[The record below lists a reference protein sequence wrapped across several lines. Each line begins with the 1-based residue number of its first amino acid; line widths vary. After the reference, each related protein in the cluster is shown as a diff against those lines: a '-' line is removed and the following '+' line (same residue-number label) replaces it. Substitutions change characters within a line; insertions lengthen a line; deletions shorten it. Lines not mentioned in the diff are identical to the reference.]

1 MKIRVADYI
10 AEYLVEQGID
20 TVFTVVGGGA
30 MHLNDGLGHNKDIKC
45 IHNHHEQACSIAA
58 EGYYRMS
65 NKLPAVCV
73 TTGPGGTNAITGVL
87 GAYLDSIPMLII
99 SGQVKYE
106 MTVDSTGLDL
116 RQLGDQEWNIVS
128 TVESMTKYAE
138 MVVDANKIKYHLEK
152 AIYMATHGRP
162 GPCWIDIP
170 LDIQG
175 AIIDTDDLIEFSPDE
190 LNINLGM
197 NVSDEILEKVIE
209 KIKTA
214 KRPVIYAGSAIRTNN
229 AYESFRNIVDKLQ
242 IPVVNAWN
250 ATDSIE
256 YANPLC
262 VGCGGSFGDRPANFA
277 VQNSDLILSLGCRL
291 STRQVSFAYDSWARE
306 AYKIMVEIDPAEIEK
321 PTLNIDM
328 PIQSDIKEF
337 LEKMDIYLEEN
348 YSNYDFNNN
357 DWIKQCNTW
366 KEKYPVC
373 DKSKYEQKDKINVYA
388 FLDTLSECMQED
400 DKIVVANGAACAC
413 IHGYKL
419 KKGQRLVVNSGV
431 ASMGY
436 DLPAALGACFG
447 IDKNNLICVCG
458 DGSIQM
464 NLQELQTIIHHN
476 LPIKMFLINND
487 GYQSIRIT
495 QRSFFEQP
503 FVGIGS
509 DSGDISFPDMEKIAY
524 AYGINYCSCS
534 DINDLKNTLT
544 TTLNSDG
551 PIICE
556 VFVDTKQSFEP
567 KSASK
572 KLPNGKM
579 VSAPLEDMKPFLD
592 RKELEENMYIDLIK
606 EEDSDL

>member
-138 MVVDANKIKYHLEK
+138 MVVDTNKIKYHLEK

>member
-10 AEYLVEQGID
+10 AELLADKGID
-20 TVFTVVGGGA
+20 TLFTVVGGGA
-30 MHLNDGLGHNKDIKC
+30 MHLNDGFGHNPKIKC

-106 MTVDSTGLDL
+106 MTVASTGLDL
-116 RQLGDQEWNIVS
+116 RQLGDQEWDIVS
-128 TVESMTKYAE
+128 TVNSMTKYAE
-138 MVVDANKIKYHLEK
+138 MVVDANKIKYCIEK
-152 AIYMATHGRP
+152 AIYLAMDGRP
-162 GPCWIDIP
+162 GPCWVDIP
-170 LDIQG
+170 LDVQG
-175 AIIDTDDLIEFSPDE
+175 AIIDTDDLIEFDPKE
-190 LNINLGM
+190 LEANS
-197 NVSDEILEKVIE
+197 VQEVTEDILDKVIE

-214 KRPVIYAGSAIRTNN
+214 KRPVIYAGSAIRTND
-229 AYESFRNIVDKLQ
+229 AYDSFLNVINKLQ

-256 YANPLC
+256 YDNPLC

-306 AYKIMVEIDPAEIEK
+306 AYKIMVEIDPAEINK
-321 PTLNIDM
+321 PTLNIDL
-328 PIQSDIKEF
+328 PIQSDIKDF
-337 LEKMDIYLEEN
+337 LEKFNAYLEKE
-348 YSNYDFNNN
+348 YSDYNFKNE
-357 DWIKQCNTW
+357 DWIKQCNIW

-388 FLDTLSECMQED
+388 FLDTLSDCMKEN

-436 DLPAALGACFG
+436 DLPAAIGACFG
-447 IDKNNLICVCG
+447 IDQNDIICVCG

-464 NLQELQTIIHHN
+464 NLQELQTIIHHK
-476 LPIKMFLINND
+476 LPIKLFLINND

-503 FVGIGS
+503 FIGIGE
-509 DSGDISFPDMEKIAY
+509 DSGDVSFPDMGKIAT
-524 AYGINYCSCS
+524 AYGIPFIRCESTEELNSA
-534 DINDLKNTLT
+534 IEK
-544 TTLNSDG
+544 TLNADSFMM
-551 PIICE
+551 CE
-556 VFVDTKQSFEP
+556 IMVDTEQGFEP
-567 KSASK
+567 KYASK
-572 KLPNGKM
+572 RLPDGTM
-579 VSAPLEDMKPFLD
+579 VSAPLEDLKPFLD
-592 RKELEENMYIDLIK
+592 RKELEENMIIDLEK
-606 EEDSDL
+606 EKF

>member
-10 AEYLVEQGID
+10 AELLADKGID
-20 TVFTVVGGGA
+20 TLFTVVGGGA
-30 MHLNDGLGHNKDIKC
+30 MHLNDGFGHNPKIKC

-106 MTVDSTGLDL
+106 MTVASTGLDL
-116 RQLGDQEWNIVS
+116 RQLGDQEWDIVS
-128 TVESMTKYAE
+128 TVNSMTKYAE
-138 MVVDANKIKYHLEK
+138 MVVDANKIKYCIEK
-152 AIYMATHGRP
+152 AIYLAMDGRP
-162 GPCWIDIP
+162 GPCWVDIP
-170 LDIQG
+170 LDVQG
-175 AIIDTDDLIEFSPDE
+175 AIIDTDDLIEFDPKE
-190 LNINLGM
+190 LEANS
-197 NVSDEILEKVIE
+197 VQEVTEDILDKVIE

-214 KRPVIYAGSAIRTNN
+214 KRPVIYAGSAIRTND
-229 AYESFRNIVDKLQ
+229 AYDSFLNVINKLQ

-256 YANPLC
+256 YDNPLC

-306 AYKIMVEIDPAEIEK
+306 AYKIMVEIDPAEINK
-321 PTLNIDM
+321 PTLNIDL
-328 PIQSDIKEF
+328 PIQSDIKDF
-337 LEKMDIYLEEN
+337 LEKFNAYLEKE
-348 YSNYDFNNN
+348 YSDYNFKNE
-357 DWIKQCNTW
+357 DWIKQCNIW

-388 FLDTLSECMQED
+388 FLDTLSNCMKEN

-436 DLPAALGACFG
+436 DLPAAIGACFG
-447 IDKNNLICVCG
+447 IDQNDIICVCG

-464 NLQELQTIIHHN
+464 NLQELQTIIHHK
-476 LPIKMFLINND
+476 LPIKLFLINND

-503 FVGIGS
+503 FIGIGS
-509 DSGDISFPDMEKIAY
+509 DSGDISFPNMEKIAY
-524 AYGINYCSCS
+524 AYGFKYNQCS
-534 DINDLKNTLT
+534 DINKLKDTINNTLNT
-544 TTLNSDG
+544 SE

-556 VFVDTKQSFEP
+556 VFVDTEQSFEP

-579 VSAPLEDMKPFLD
+579 ISAPLEDMKPFLD
-592 RKELEENMYIDLIK
+592 RKELEENMYIDLI
-606 EEDSDL
+606 ENEDN

>member
-10 AEYLVEQGID
+10 AELLADKGID
-20 TVFTVVGGGA
+20 TLFTVVGGGA
-30 MHLNDGLGHNKDIKC
+30 MHLNDGFGHNPKIKC

-106 MTVDSTGLDL
+106 MTVASTGLDL
-116 RQLGDQEWNIVS
+116 RQLGDQEWDIVS
-128 TVESMTKYAE
+128 TVNSMTKYAE
-138 MVVDANKIKYHLEK
+138 MVVDANKIKYCIEK
-152 AIYMATHGRP
+152 AIYLAMNGRP
-162 GPCWIDIP
+162 GPCWVDIP
-170 LDIQG
+170 LDVQG
-175 AIIDTDDLIEFSPDE
+175 AIIDTDDLIEFDPKE
-190 LNINLGM
+190 LEANS
-197 NVSDEILEKVIE
+197 VQEVTEDILDKVIE

-214 KRPVIYAGSAIRTNN
+214 KRPVIYAGSAIRTND
-229 AYESFRNIVDKLQ
+229 AYDSFLNVINKLQ

-256 YANPLC
+256 YDNPLC

-306 AYKIMVEIDPAEIEK
+306 AYKIMVEIDPAEINK
-321 PTLNIDM
+321 PTLNIDL
-328 PIQSDIKEF
+328 PIQSDIKDF
-337 LEKMDIYLEEN
+337 LEKFNAYLEKE
-348 YSNYDFNNN
+348 YSDYNFKNE
-357 DWIKQCNTW
+357 DWIKQCNIW

-388 FLDTLSECMQED
+388 FLDTLSDCMKEN

-436 DLPAALGACFG
+436 DLPAAIGACFG
-447 IDKNNLICVCG
+447 INQNDIICVCG

-464 NLQELQTIIHHN
+464 NLQELQTIIHHK
-476 LPIKMFLINND
+476 LPIKLFLINNE

-503 FVGIGS
+503 FIGIGS
-509 DSGDISFPDMEKIAY
+509 DSGDISFPNMEKIAY
-524 AYGINYCSCS
+524 AYGFKYNQCS
-534 DINDLKNTLT
+534 DINKLKDIINNTLNT
-544 TTLNSDG
+544 SE

-556 VFVDTKQSFEP
+556 VFVDTAQSFEP

-592 RKELEENMYIDLIK
+592 RKELEENMYIDLI
-606 EEDSDL
+606 ENEDN

>member
-10 AEYLVEQGID
+10 AELLADKGID
-20 TVFTVVGGGA
+20 TLFTVVGGGA
-30 MHLNDGLGHNKDIKC
+30 MHLNDGFGHNPKIKC

-106 MTVDSTGLDL
+106 MTVASTGLDL
-116 RQLGDQEWNIVS
+116 RQLGDQEWDIVS
-128 TVESMTKYAE
+128 TVNSMTKYAE
-138 MVVDANKIKYHLEK
+138 MVVDANKIKYCIEK
-152 AIYMATHGRP
+152 AIYLAMDGRP
-162 GPCWIDIP
+162 GPCWVDIP
-170 LDIQG
+170 LDVQG
-175 AIIDTDDLIEFSPDE
+175 AIIDTDDLIEFDPKE
-190 LNINLGM
+190 LETNS
-197 NVSDEILEKVIE
+197 VQEVTEDILENVIE

-214 KRPVIYAGSAIRTNN
+214 KRPVIYAGSAIRTND
-229 AYESFRNIVDKLQ
+229 AYDSFLNVINKLQ

-256 YANPLC
+256 YNNPLC

-306 AYKIMVEIDPAEIEK
+306 AYKIMVEIDPAEINK
-321 PTLNIDM
+321 PTLNIDL
-328 PIQSDIKEF
+328 PIQSDIKDF
-337 LEKMDIYLEEN
+337 LEKFNAYLEKE
-348 YSNYDFNNN
+348 YSDYTFKNE
-357 DWIKQCNTW
+357 DWIKQCNIW

-373 DKSKYEQKDKINVYA
+373 DKSKYEQKEKINVYA
-388 FLDTLSECMQED
+388 FLDTLSDCMKEN

-436 DLPAALGACFG
+436 DLPAAIGACFG
-447 IDKNNLICVCG
+447 INQNDIICVCG

-464 NLQELQTIIHHN
+464 NLQELQTIIHHK
-476 LPIKMFLINND
+476 LPIKLFLINND

-503 FVGIGS
+503 FIGIGS
-509 DSGDISFPDMEKIAY
+509 DSGDISFPNMEKIAY
-524 AYGINYCSCS
+524 AYGFKYNQCS
-534 DINDLKNTLT
+534 DINKLKDIINNTLNT
-544 TTLNSDG
+544 SE

-556 VFVDTKQSFEP
+556 VFVDTAQSFEP

-592 RKELEENMYIDLIK
+592 RKELEENMYIDLI
-606 EEDSDL
+606 ENEDN

>member
-10 AEYLVEQGID
+10 AELLADKGID
-20 TVFTVVGGGA
+20 TLFTVVGGGA
-30 MHLNDGLGHNKDIKC
+30 MHLNDGFGHNPKIKC

-106 MTVDSTGLDL
+106 MTVASTGLDL
-116 RQLGDQEWNIVS
+116 RQLGDQEWDIVS
-128 TVESMTKYAE
+128 TVNSMTKYAE
-138 MVVDANKIKYHLEK
+138 MVVDANKIKYCIEK
-152 AIYMATHGRP
+152 AIYLAMDGRP

-170 LDIQG
+170 LDVQG
-175 AIIDTDDLIEFSPDE
+175 AIIDTDDLIEFDPKE
-190 LNINLGM
+190 LEANS
-197 NVSDEILEKVIE
+197 VQEVTEDILDKVIE

-214 KRPVIYAGSAIRTNN
+214 KRPVIYAGSAIRTND
-229 AYESFRNIVDKLQ
+229 AYASFLNVINKLQ

-256 YANPLC
+256 YDNPLC

-306 AYKIMVEIDPAEIEK
+306 AYKIMVEIDPAEINK
-321 PTLNIDM
+321 PTLNIDL
-328 PIQSDIKEF
+328 PIQSDIKDF
-337 LEKMDIYLEEN
+337 LEKFNAYLEKE
-348 YSNYDFNNN
+348 YSDYTFKNE
-357 DWIKQCNTW
+357 DWIKQCNIW

-373 DKSKYEQKDKINVYA
+373 DKSKYEQKDKINIYA
-388 FLDTLSECMQED
+388 FLDTLSNCMKEN

-436 DLPAALGACFG
+436 DLPAAIGACFG
-447 IDKNNLICVCG
+447 IDQNDIICVCG

-464 NLQELQTIIHHN
+464 NLQELQTIIHHK
-476 LPIKMFLINND
+476 LPIKLFLINND

-503 FVGIGS
+503 FIGIGS
-509 DSGDISFPDMEKIAY
+509 DSGDISFPNMEKIAY
-524 AYGINYCSCS
+524 AYGFKYNQCS
-534 DINDLKNTLT
+534 DINKLKDTINNTLNT
-544 TTLNSDG
+544 RE
-551 PIICE
+551 PVICE
-556 VFVDTKQSFEP
+556 VFVDTEQSFEP

-592 RKELEENMYIDLIK
+592 RKELEENMYIDLI
-606 EEDSDL
+606 ENEDN

>member
-10 AEYLVEQGID
+10 AELLADKGID
-20 TVFTVVGGGA
+20 TLFTVVGGGA
-30 MHLNDGLGHNKDIKC
+30 MHLNDGFGHNPKIKC

-106 MTVDSTGLDL
+106 MTVASTGLDL
-116 RQLGDQEWNIVS
+116 RQLGDQEWDIVS
-128 TVESMTKYAE
+128 TVNSMTKYAE
-138 MVVDANKIKYHLEK
+138 MVVDANKIKYCIEK
-152 AIYMATHGRP
+152 AIYLAMDGRP
-162 GPCWIDIP
+162 GPCWVDIP
-170 LDIQG
+170 LDVQG
-175 AIIDTDDLIEFSPDE
+175 AIIDTDDLIEFDPKE
-190 LNINLGM
+190 LEANS
-197 NVSDEILEKVIE
+197 VQEVTEDILDKVIE

-214 KRPVIYAGSAIRTNN
+214 KRPVIYAGSAIRTND
-229 AYESFRNIVDKLQ
+229 AYDSFLNVINKLQ

-256 YANPLC
+256 YDNPLC

-306 AYKIMVEIDPAEIEK
+306 AYKIMVEIDPAEINK
-321 PTLNIDM
+321 PTLNIDL
-328 PIQSDIKEF
+328 PIQSDIKDF
-337 LEKMDIYLEEN
+337 LEKFNAYLEKE
-348 YSNYDFNNN
+348 YSDYNFKNE
-357 DWIKQCNTW
+357 DWIKQCNIW

-373 DKSKYEQKDKINVYA
+373 AKSKYEQKDKINVYA
-388 FLDTLSECMQED
+388 FLDTLSDCMKEN

-436 DLPAALGACFG
+436 DLPAAIGACFG
-447 IDKNNLICVCG
+447 INQNDIICVCG

-464 NLQELQTIIHHN
+464 NLQELQTIIHHK
-476 LPIKMFLINND
+476 LPIKLFLINND

-503 FVGIGS
+503 FIGIGS
-509 DSGDISFPDMEKIAY
+509 DSGDISFPNMEKIAY
-524 AYGINYCSCS
+524 AYGFKYNQCS
-534 DINDLKNTLT
+534 DINKLKDTINNTLNT
-544 TTLNSDG
+544 SE

-556 VFVDTKQSFEP
+556 VFVDTAQSFEP

-592 RKELEENMYIDLIK
+592 RKELEENMYIDLI
-606 EEDSDL
+606 ENEDN

>member
-10 AEYLVEQGID
+10 AELLADKGID
-20 TVFTVVGGGA
+20 TLFTVVGGGA
-30 MHLNDGLGHNKDIKC
+30 MHLNDGFGHNPKIKC

-106 MTVDSTGLDL
+106 MTVASTGLDL
-116 RQLGDQEWNIVS
+116 RQLGDQEWDIVS
-128 TVESMTKYAE
+128 TVNSMTKYAE
-138 MVVDANKIKYHLEK
+138 MVVDANKIKYCIEK
-152 AIYMATHGRP
+152 AIYLAMDGRP
-162 GPCWIDIP
+162 GPCWVDIP
-170 LDIQG
+170 LDVQG
-175 AIIDTDDLIEFSPDE
+175 AIIDTDDLIEFDPKE
-190 LNINLGM
+190 LEANS
-197 NVSDEILEKVIE
+197 VQEVTEDILDKVIE

-214 KRPVIYAGSAIRTNN
+214 KRPVIYAGSAIRTND
-229 AYESFRNIVDKLQ
+229 AYDSFLNVINKLQ

-256 YANPLC
+256 YDNPLC

-306 AYKIMVEIDPAEIEK
+306 AYKIMVEIDPAEINK
-321 PTLNIDM
+321 PTLNIDL
-328 PIQSDIKEF
+328 PIQSDIKDF
-337 LEKMDIYLEEN
+337 LEKFNAYLEKE
-348 YSNYDFNNN
+348 YSDYNFKNE
-357 DWIKQCNTW
+357 DWIKQCNIW

-388 FLDTLSECMQED
+388 FLDTLSNCMKEN

-436 DLPAALGACFG
+436 DLPAAIGACFG
-447 IDKNNLICVCG
+447 INQNDIICVCG

-464 NLQELQTIIHHN
+464 NLQELQTIIHHK
-476 LPIKMFLINND
+476 LPIKLFLINND

-503 FVGIGS
+503 FIGIGS
-509 DSGDISFPDMEKIAY
+509 DSGDISFPNMEKIAY
-524 AYGINYCSCS
+524 AYGFKYNQCS
-534 DINDLKNTLT
+534 DINKLKDTINNTLNT
-544 TTLNSDG
+544 SE

-556 VFVDTKQSFEP
+556 VFVDTAQSFEP

-592 RKELEENMYIDLIK
+592 RKELEENMYIDLI
-606 EEDSDL
+606 ENEDN

>member
-10 AEYLVEQGID
+10 AELLADKGID
-20 TVFTVVGGGA
+20 TLFTVVGGGA
-30 MHLNDGLGHNKDIKC
+30 MHLNDGFGHNPKIKC

-106 MTVDSTGLDL
+106 MTVASTGLDL
-116 RQLGDQEWNIVS
+116 RQLGDQEWDIVS
-128 TVESMTKYAE
+128 TVNSMTKYAE
-138 MVVDANKIKYHLEK
+138 MVVDANKIKYCIEK
-152 AIYMATHGRP
+152 AIYLAMDGRP
-162 GPCWIDIP
+162 GPCWVDIP
-170 LDIQG
+170 LDVQG
-175 AIIDTDDLIEFSPDE
+175 AIIDTDDLIEFDPKE
-190 LNINLGM
+190 LEANS
-197 NVSDEILEKVIE
+197 VQEVTEDILDKVIE

-214 KRPVIYAGSAIRTNN
+214 KRPVIYAGSAIRTND
-229 AYESFRNIVDKLQ
+229 AYDSFLNVINKLQ

-256 YANPLC
+256 YDNPLC

-306 AYKIMVEIDPAEIEK
+306 AYKIMVEIDPAEINK
-321 PTLNIDM
+321 PTLNIDL
-328 PIQSDIKEF
+328 PIQSDIKDF
-337 LEKMDIYLEEN
+337 LEKFNAYLEKEYSDNNFKNEN
-348 YSNYDFNNN
+348 
-357 DWIKQCNTW
+357 WIKQCNIW

-388 FLDTLSECMQED
+388 FLDTLSDCMKEN

-436 DLPAALGACFG
+436 DLPAAIGACFG
-447 IDKNNLICVCG
+447 INQNDIICVCG

-464 NLQELQTIIHHN
+464 NLQELQTIIHHK
-476 LPIKMFLINND
+476 LPIKLFLINND

-503 FVGIGS
+503 FIGIGS
-509 DSGDISFPDMEKIAY
+509 DSGDISFPNMEKIAY
-524 AYGINYCSCS
+524 AYGFKYNQCS
-534 DINDLKNTLT
+534 DINKLKDTINNTLNT
-544 TTLNSDG
+544 SE

-556 VFVDTKQSFEP
+556 VFVDTAQSFEP

-592 RKELEENMYIDLIK
+592 RKELEENMYIDLI
-606 EEDSDL
+606 ENEDN

>member
-10 AEYLVEQGID
+10 AELLADKGID
-20 TVFTVVGGGA
+20 TLFTVVGGGA
-30 MHLNDGLGHNKDIKC
+30 MHLNDGFGHNPKIKC

-106 MTVDSTGLDL
+106 MTVASTGLDL
-116 RQLGDQEWNIVS
+116 RQLGDQEWDIVS
-128 TVESMTKYAE
+128 TVNSMTKYAE
-138 MVVDANKIKYHLEK
+138 MVVDANKIKYCIEK
-152 AIYMATHGRP
+152 AIYLAMNGRP
-162 GPCWIDIP
+162 GPCWVDIP
-170 LDIQG
+170 LDVQG
-175 AIIDTDDLIEFSPDE
+175 AIIDTDDLIEFDPKE
-190 LNINLGM
+190 LEANS
-197 NVSDEILEKVIE
+197 VQEVTEDILDKVIE

-214 KRPVIYAGSAIRTNN
+214 KRPVIYAGSAIRTND
-229 AYESFRNIVDKLQ
+229 AYNSFLNVINKLQ

-256 YANPLC
+256 YDNPLC

-306 AYKIMVEIDPAEIEK
+306 AYKIMVEIDPAEINK
-321 PTLNIDM
+321 PTLNIDL
-328 PIQSDIKEF
+328 PIQSDIKDF
-337 LEKMDIYLEEN
+337 LEKFNAYLEKE
-348 YSNYDFNNN
+348 YSDYNFKNE
-357 DWIKQCNTW
+357 DWIKQCNIW

-388 FLDTLSECMQED
+388 FLDTLSDCMKEN

-436 DLPAALGACFG
+436 DLPAAIGACFG
-447 IDKNNLICVCG
+447 INQNDIICVCG

-464 NLQELQTIIHHN
+464 NLQELQTIIHHK
-476 LPIKMFLINND
+476 LPIKLFLINND

-503 FVGIGS
+503 FIGIGS
-509 DSGDISFPDMEKIAY
+509 DSGDISFPNMEKIAY
-524 AYGINYCSCS
+524 AYGFKYNQCS
-534 DINDLKNTLT
+534 DINKLKDIINNTLNT
-544 TTLNSDG
+544 SE

-556 VFVDTKQSFEP
+556 VFVDTAQSFEP

-592 RKELEENMYIDLIK
+592 RKELEENMYIDLI
-606 EEDSDL
+606 ENEDN

>member
-10 AEYLVEQGID
+10 AELLADKGID
-20 TVFTVVGGGA
+20 TLFTVVGGGA
-30 MHLNDGLGHNKDIKC
+30 MHLNDGFGHNPKIKC

-106 MTVDSTGLDL
+106 MTVASTGLDL
-116 RQLGDQEWNIVS
+116 RQLGDQEWDIVS
-128 TVESMTKYAE
+128 TVNSMTKYAE
-138 MVVDANKIKYHLEK
+138 MVVDANKIKYCIEK
-152 AIYMATHGRP
+152 AIYLAMDGRP
-162 GPCWIDIP
+162 GPCWVDIP
-170 LDIQG
+170 LDVQG
-175 AIIDTDDLIEFSPDE
+175 AIIDTDDLIEFDPKE
-190 LNINLGM
+190 LEANS
-197 NVSDEILEKVIE
+197 VQEVTEDILDKVIE

-214 KRPVIYAGSAIRTNN
+214 KRPVIYAGSAIRTND
-229 AYESFRNIVDKLQ
+229 AYDSFLNVINKLQ

-256 YANPLC
+256 YNNPLC

-306 AYKIMVEIDPAEIEK
+306 AYKIMVEIDPAEINK
-321 PTLNIDM
+321 PTLNIDL
-328 PIQSDIKEF
+328 PIQSDIKDF
-337 LEKMDIYLEEN
+337 LEKFNAYLEKE
-348 YSNYDFNNN
+348 YSDYNFKNE
-357 DWIKQCNTW
+357 DWIKQCNIW

-373 DKSKYEQKDKINVYA
+373 AKSKYEQKDKINVYA
-388 FLDTLSECMQED
+388 FLDTLSDCMKEN

-436 DLPAALGACFG
+436 DLPAAIGACFG
-447 IDKNNLICVCG
+447 INQNDIICVCG

-464 NLQELQTIIHHN
+464 NLQELQTIIHHK
-476 LPIKMFLINND
+476 LPIKLFLINND

-503 FVGIGS
+503 FIGIGS
-509 DSGDISFPDMEKIAY
+509 DSGDISFPNMEKIAY
-524 AYGINYCSCS
+524 AYGFKYNQCS
-534 DINDLKNTLT
+534 DINKLKDTINNTLNT
-544 TTLNSDG
+544 SE

-556 VFVDTKQSFEP
+556 VFVDTAQSFEP

-592 RKELEENMYIDLIK
+592 RKELEENMYIDLI
-606 EEDSDL
+606 ENEDN

>member
-10 AEYLVEQGID
+10 AELLADKGID
-20 TVFTVVGGGA
+20 TLFTVVGGGA
-30 MHLNDGLGHNKDIKC
+30 MHLNDGFGHNPKIKC

-106 MTVDSTGLDL
+106 MTVASTGLDL
-116 RQLGDQEWNIVS
+116 RQLGDQEWDIVS
-128 TVESMTKYAE
+128 TVNSMTKYAE
-138 MVVDANKIKYHLEK
+138 MVVDANKIKYCIEK
-152 AIYMATHGRP
+152 AIYLAMNGRP
-162 GPCWIDIP
+162 GPCWVDIP
-170 LDIQG
+170 LDVQG
-175 AIIDTDDLIEFSPDE
+175 AIIDTDDLIEFDPKE
-190 LNINLGM
+190 LETNS
-197 NVSDEILEKVIE
+197 VQEVTEDILDKVIE
-209 KIKTA
+209 KIKNA
-214 KRPVIYAGSAIRTNN
+214 KRPVIYAGSAIRTND
-229 AYESFRNIVDKLQ
+229 AYNSFLNVINKLQ

-256 YANPLC
+256 YDNPLC

-306 AYKIMVEIDPAEIEK
+306 AYKIMVEIDPAEINK
-321 PTLNIDM
+321 PTLNIDL
-328 PIQSDIKEF
+328 PIQSDIKDF
-337 LEKMDIYLEEN
+337 LEKFNAYLEKE
-348 YSNYDFNNN
+348 YSDYTFKNE
-357 DWIKQCNTW
+357 DWIKQCNIW

-373 DKSKYEQKDKINVYA
+373 DKSKYEQKEKINVYA
-388 FLDTLSECMQED
+388 FLDTLSDCMKEN

-436 DLPAALGACFG
+436 DLPAAIGACFG
-447 IDKNNLICVCG
+447 INQNDIICVCG

-464 NLQELQTIIHHN
+464 NLQELQTIIHHK
-476 LPIKMFLINND
+476 LPIKLFLINND

-509 DSGDISFPDMEKIAY
+509 DSGDISFPDMEKIAH
-524 AYGINYCSCS
+524 AYGFNYCSCS
-534 DINDLKNTLT
+534 DINDLNSTIT
-544 TTLNSDG
+544 DTLNSEG

-556 VFVDTKQSFEP
+556 IFVDTEQSFEP

-592 RKELEENMYIDLIK
+592 RKELKENMYIDLI
-606 EEDSDL
+606 EDKD

>member
-10 AEYLVEQGID
+10 AELLVDKGID
-20 TVFTVVGGGA
+20 TLFTVVGGGA
-30 MHLNDGLGHNKDIKC
+30 MHLNDGFGHNPKIKC

-106 MTVDSTGLDL
+106 MTVASTGLDL
-116 RQLGDQEWNIVS
+116 RQLGDQEWDIVS
-128 TVESMTKYAE
+128 TVNSMTKYAE
-138 MVVDANKIKYHLEK
+138 MVVDANKIKYCIEK
-152 AIYMATHGRP
+152 AIYLAMDGRP
-162 GPCWIDIP
+162 GPCWVDIP
-170 LDIQG
+170 LDVQG
-175 AIIDTDDLIEFSPDE
+175 AIIDTDDLIEFDPKE
-190 LNINLGM
+190 LEANS
-197 NVSDEILEKVIE
+197 VQEVTEDILDKVIE

-214 KRPVIYAGSAIRTNN
+214 KRPVIYAGSAIRTND
-229 AYESFRNIVDKLQ
+229 AYDSFLNVINKLQ

-256 YANPLC
+256 YDNPLC

-306 AYKIMVEIDPAEIEK
+306 AYKIMVEIDPAEINK
-321 PTLNIDM
+321 PTLNIDL
-328 PIQSDIKEF
+328 PIQSDIKDF
-337 LEKMDIYLEEN
+337 LEKFNAYLEKE
-348 YSNYDFNNN
+348 YSDYNFKNE
-357 DWIKQCNTW
+357 DWIKQCNIW

-388 FLDTLSECMQED
+388 FLDTLSDCMKEN

-436 DLPAALGACFG
+436 DLPAAIGACFG
-447 IDKNNLICVCG
+447 INQNDIICVCG

-464 NLQELQTIIHHN
+464 NLQELQTIIHHK
-476 LPIKMFLINND
+476 LPIKLFLINND

-503 FVGIGS
+503 FIGIGS
-509 DSGDISFPDMEKIAY
+509 DSGDISFPNMEKIAY
-524 AYGINYCSCS
+524 AYGFKYNQCS
-534 DINDLKNTLT
+534 DINKLKDTINNTLNT
-544 TTLNSDG
+544 SE

-556 VFVDTKQSFEP
+556 VFVDTAQSFEP

-579 VSAPLEDMKPFLD
+579 ISAPLEDMKPFLD
-592 RKELEENMYIDLIK
+592 RKELEENMYIDLI
-606 EEDSDL
+606 ENEDN

>member
-10 AEYLVEQGID
+10 AELLADKGID
-20 TVFTVVGGGA
+20 TLFTVVGGGA
-30 MHLNDGLGHNKDIKC
+30 MHLNDGFGHNPKIKC

-106 MTVDSTGLDL
+106 MTVASTGLDL
-116 RQLGDQEWNIVS
+116 RQLGDQEWDIVS
-128 TVESMTKYAE
+128 TVNSMTKYAE
-138 MVVDANKIKYHLEK
+138 MVVDANKIKYCIEK
-152 AIYMATHGRP
+152 AIYLAMDGRP
-162 GPCWIDIP
+162 GPCWVDIP
-170 LDIQG
+170 LDVQG
-175 AIIDTDDLIEFSPDE
+175 AIIDTDDLIEFDPKE
-190 LNINLGM
+190 LETNS
-197 NVSDEILEKVIE
+197 VQEVTEDILEKVIK
-209 KIKTA
+209 KIKSA
-214 KRPVIYAGSAIRTNN
+214 KRPVIYAGSAIRTND
-229 AYESFRNIVDKLQ
+229 AYDSFLNVINKLQ

-256 YANPLC
+256 YDNPLC

-306 AYKIMVEIDPAEIEK
+306 AYKIMVEIDPAEINK
-321 PTLNIDM
+321 PTLNIDL
-328 PIQSDIKEF
+328 PIQSDIKDF
-337 LEKMDIYLEEN
+337 LEKFNTYLEKE
-348 YSNYDFNNN
+348 YSDYTFKND
-357 DWIKQCNTW
+357 DWIKQCNIW

-388 FLDTLSECMQED
+388 FLDTLSDCMKEN

-436 DLPAALGACFG
+436 DLPAAIGACFG
-447 IDKNNLICVCG
+447 IDQNDIICVCG

-464 NLQELQTIIHHN
+464 NLQELQTIIHHK
-476 LPIKMFLINND
+476 LPIKLFLINND

-503 FVGIGS
+503 FIGIGS
-509 DSGDISFPDMEKIAY
+509 DSGDISFPNMEKIAY
-524 AYGINYCSCS
+524 AYGFKYNQCS
-534 DINDLKNTLT
+534 DINKLKDTINNTLNT
-544 TTLNSDG
+544 SE

-556 VFVDTKQSFEP
+556 VFVDTAQSFEP

-592 RKELEENMYIDLIK
+592 RKELEENMYIDLI
-606 EEDSDL
+606 ENEDN

>member
-10 AEYLVEQGID
+10 AELLADKGID
-20 TVFTVVGGGA
+20 TLFTVVGGGA
-30 MHLNDGLGHNKDIKC
+30 MHLNDGFGHNPKIKC

-106 MTVDSTGLDL
+106 MTVASTGLDL
-116 RQLGDQEWNIVS
+116 RQLGDQEWDIVS
-128 TVESMTKYAE
+128 TVNSMTKYAE
-138 MVVDANKIKYHLEK
+138 MVVDANKIKYCIEK
-152 AIYMATHGRP
+152 AIYLAMDGRP
-162 GPCWIDIP
+162 GPCWVDIP
-170 LDIQG
+170 LDVQG
-175 AIIDTDDLIEFSPDE
+175 AIINTDDLIEFDPKE
-190 LNINLGM
+190 LEANS
-197 NVSDEILEKVIE
+197 VQEVTEDILDKVIE

-214 KRPVIYAGSAIRTNN
+214 KRPVIYAGSAIRTNDAYDSFLN
-229 AYESFRNIVDKLQ
+229 AINKLQ

-256 YANPLC
+256 YDNPLC

-306 AYKIMVEIDPAEIEK
+306 AYKIMVEIDPAEINK
-321 PTLNIDM
+321 PTLNIDL
-328 PIQSDIKEF
+328 PIQSDIKDF
-337 LEKMDIYLEEN
+337 LEKFNAYLEKE
-348 YSNYDFNNN
+348 YSDYNFKNE
-357 DWIKQCNTW
+357 DWIKQCNIW

-388 FLDTLSECMQED
+388 FLDTLSDCMKEN

-436 DLPAALGACFG
+436 DLPAAIGACFG
-447 IDKNNLICVCG
+447 INQNDIICVCG

-464 NLQELQTIIHHN
+464 NLQELQTIIHHK
-476 LPIKMFLINND
+476 LPIKLFLINND

-503 FVGIGS
+503 FIGIGS
-509 DSGDISFPDMEKIAY
+509 DSGDISFPNMEKIAY
-524 AYGINYCSCS
+524 AYGFKYNQCS
-534 DINDLKNTLT
+534 DINKLKDTINNTLNT
-544 TTLNSDG
+544 RE
-551 PIICE
+551 PVICE
-556 VFVDTKQSFEP
+556 VFVDTEQSFEP

-592 RKELEENMYIDLIK
+592 RKELEENMYIDLI
-606 EEDSDL
+606 ENEDN